1 MNLFT
6 QAGGEIRTQ
15 PIPIV
20 KNRDD
25 ETGKYT
31 AGYSTEDALDALAA
45 LGGTATTSGVGDE
58 MGCARRT
65 AYNKLR
71 ALEDDGRVTSR
82 DAGRTRL
89 WLTVDE

>member
-1 MNLFT
+1 MADQTMTERN
-6 QAGGEIRTQ
+6 
-15 PIPIV
+15 P
-20 KNRDD
+20 NRDD

-31 AGYSTEDALDALAA
+31 EGYTPENALDALAA
-45 LGGTATTSGVGDE
+45 LDGAATTSEVGDE

-71 ALEDDGRVTSR
+71 DLEDDGRVTSR